1 MGGWGVRPEM
11 LILLIW
17 LGGVGGQRQMLMINT
32 CIDKYNAEYNE
43 ANYGTEQR
51 LYQMQKAS
59 MLSAVQFLLVTT
71 FMVITMVGS
80 SSLVLCMHGK
90 C

>member
-1 MGGWGVRPEM
+1 M
-11 LILLIW
+11 
-17 LGGVGGQRQMLMINT
+17 MINT

-59 MLSAVQFLLVTT
+59 MLSAVQFLLVITSK
-71 FMVITMVGS
+71 VIEKVDS
-80 SSLVLCMHGK
+80 SSLVVDMHEK
-90 C
+90 Y